1 MMKNGTLVV
10 MINKKLKI
18 KIKIYLM
25 LLLINL
31 ITKSEQKKAKI
42 LKKLDQMLSVE
53 IKDLLQFKM
62 LQSKYFSQTSKYKS
76 AKKKRRIT
84 RKMTIK
90 IHGKMKN
97 LKVGKKMNKLCQS
110 RQ

>member
-1 MMKNGTLVV
+1 MMKNGTLAV

-31 ITKSEQKKAKI
+31 IIKREQKKAKT
-42 LKKLDQMLSVE
+42 LKKLDQTLSAE
-53 IKDLLQFKM
+53 IKDFLQFKM
-62 LQSKYFSQTSKYKS
+62 LQSKYFSQTSKYKL
-76 AKKKRRIT
+76 AKRKRRIT

>member
-1 MMKNGTLVV
+1 MMKNGTLAV

-31 ITKSEQKKAKI
+31 IIKSEQKKAKT
-42 LKKLDQMLSVE
+42 LKKLDQTLSAE
-53 IKDLLQFKM
+53 IKDFLQFKM

-97 LKVGKKMNKLCQS
+97 LKVGRKMNKLCKFK
-110 RQ
+110 R